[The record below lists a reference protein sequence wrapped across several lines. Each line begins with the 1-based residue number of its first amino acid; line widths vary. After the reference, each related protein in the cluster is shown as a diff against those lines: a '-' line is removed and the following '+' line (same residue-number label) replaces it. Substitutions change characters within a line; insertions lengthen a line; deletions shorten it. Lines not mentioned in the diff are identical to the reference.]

1 MAELRIGELVDT
13 PIRTNTKVAPDGRRR
28 LEGDA
33 LDLARRGL
41 EAFIG
46 VLGRDA
52 RREDVLLDG
61 PALCLCGYW
70 RARGA
75 VCSPR
80 WRGGRSV
87 QWSSYAIHLRVDGV
101 PRLSRDAYVD
111 GVEAVSYTHLTLPTI
126 LLV

>member
-1 MAELRIGELVDT
+1 MAELRIRELVHTTVRAD
-13 PIRTNTKVAPDGRRR
+13 REVAPDRRRR
-28 LEGDA
+28 LEADT
-33 LDLARRGL
+33 LYFTTSRL

-61 PALCLCGYW
+61 PALCLCGYG

-80 WRGGRSV
+80 WRGSRSV

-111 GVEAVSYTHLTLPTI
+111 GVEATRWSHDDAI
-126 LLV
+126 AA